1 LFVPFPL
8 PLHHKQILR
17 GTQYIAEI
25 SPPAIRGSLVGIYE
39 INNQLSSLMAYWAN
53 YIVSQYLPST
63 TSKQWQIPL
72 AMQMIPSGLLILC
85 SIFILPESPRF
96 LVKKGQKAKARK
108 VLAWVRKLS
117 EEDEYINF
125 EMEEIEEAIKRQEN
139 RPLLPGQKR
148 SRFGLDLFREL
159 WWKGNRE
166 RVVIGL
172 GLMFGQ
178 NMTGIQ
184 GGKSSLYGTLH
195 ALLRPE

>member
-1 LFVPFPL
+1 
-8 PLHHKQILR
+8 
-17 GTQYIAEI
+17 
-25 SPPAIRGSLVGIYE
+25 
-39 INNQLSSLMAYWAN
+39 MAYWAN
-53 YIVSQYLPST
+53 YIVSQYVPST

-108 VLAWVRKLS
+108 VLSWVRKLS

-159 WWKGNRE
+159 WWTGNRE

-178 NMTGIQ
+178 NLTGIQ
-184 GGKSSLYGTLH
+184 GGKSSLYSTLH
-195 ALLRPE
+195 AFLRP

>member
-1 LFVPFPL
+1 
-8 PLHHKQILR
+8 
-17 GTQYIAEI
+17 
-25 SPPAIRGSLVGIYE
+25 
-39 INNQLSSLMAYWAN
+39 M
-53 YIVSQYLPST
+53 
-63 TSKQWQIPL
+63 
-72 AMQMIPSGLLILC
+72 
-85 SIFILPESPRF
+85 
-96 LVKKGQKAKARK
+96 
-108 VLAWVRKLS
+108 S

-125 EMEEIEEAIKRQEN
+125 EMEEIEEAIARQEN

-195 ALLRPE
+195 AFLRP